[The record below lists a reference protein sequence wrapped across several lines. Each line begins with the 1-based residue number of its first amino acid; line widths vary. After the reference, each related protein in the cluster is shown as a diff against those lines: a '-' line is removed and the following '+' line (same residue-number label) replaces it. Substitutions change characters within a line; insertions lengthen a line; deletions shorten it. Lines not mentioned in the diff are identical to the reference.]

1 VALALLDESS
11 AQHEA
16 VLADVEELWESYA
29 HDTPTTPTT
38 RTHADSTHDICTN
51 LTGVGGRYVRLV
63 YTHSEREA
71 TPPGKLRGLLERAL
85 RLFPSHRLFLS
96 LYIHWEARTRIEGRL
111 RRFFDDTL
119 QRQNH
124 PVLWLFAIRS
134 EVVRLGSA
142 HRIRSLFE
150 RALEKTSEYVPSHR
164 TRRTRTLNTAHAHDR
179 THARHSPFGVC
190 VASMASARRAVSC
203 CGDTTSVSKWD
214 STTKPPLSASTTGKQ
229 SCNSAIST
237 TKTTLTPS

>member
-1 VALALLDESS
+1 M
-11 AQHEA
+11 
-16 VLADVEELWESYA
+16 
-29 HDTPTTPTT
+29 
-38 RTHADSTHDICTN
+38 
-51 LTGVGGRYVRLV
+51 GGRYVRLV

-150 RALEKTSEYVPSHR
+150 RALEKTSEYVPFLR
-164 TRRTRTLNTAHAHDR
+164 TRRTRT
-179 THARHSPFGVC
+179 
-190 VASMASARRAVSC
+190 
-203 CGDTTSVSKWD
+203 
-214 STTKPPLSASTTGKQ
+214 
-229 SCNSAIST
+229 
-237 TKTTLTPS
+237 